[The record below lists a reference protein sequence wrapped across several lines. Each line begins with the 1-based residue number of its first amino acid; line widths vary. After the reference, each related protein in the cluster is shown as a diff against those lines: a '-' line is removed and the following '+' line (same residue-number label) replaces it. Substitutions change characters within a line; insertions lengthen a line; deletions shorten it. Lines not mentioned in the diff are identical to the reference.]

1 MLRIER
7 ANKYKIF
14 MEVMRIERAN
24 KWLGLKTQSA
34 GLCDLEKLLLSQRM
48 YTQIY
53 TKVQGLLEEE
63 VGAAQRSPQVET
75 RKGVDLIRLL
85 ARPTTTRTGRRGNLS
100 FRRRSSTTGGKGRNS
115 IVWKA
120 GRFQTI
126 NVDLLQVRADS
137 DLEKILVSSFYAERA
152 GVERGEGRLGEG
164 VGPDVDEGGRL
175 EGRLKRRSSRPV
187 MSRWE
192 RWSTRKMAVDNSSES
207 CVM

>member
-1 MLRIER
+1 MTKVQHEH
-7 ANKYKIF
+7 
-14 MEVMRIERAN
+14 
-24 KWLGLKTQSA
+24 
-34 GLCDLEKLLLSQRM
+34 
-48 YTQIY
+48 IY
-53 TKVQGLLEEE
+53 TNVQGLLVEE

-137 DLEKILVSSFYAERA
+137 DLEIILVSSFYAERA

-164 VGPDVDEGGRL
+164 VGPDVDEGGGVESRL
-175 EGRLKRRSSRPV
+175 
-187 MSRWE
+187 
-192 RWSTRKMAVDNSSES
+192 
-207 CVM
+207 

>member
-1 MLRIER
+1 M
-7 ANKYKIF
+7 
-14 MEVMRIERAN
+14 
-24 KWLGLKTQSA
+24 
-34 GLCDLEKLLLSQRM
+34 
-48 YTQIY
+48 
-53 TKVQGLLEEE
+53 
-63 VGAAQRSPQVET
+63 
-75 RKGVDLIRLL
+75 
-85 ARPTTTRTGRRGNLS
+85 S

-137 DLEKILVSSFYAERA
+137 DLEIILVSSFYAERA
-152 GVERGEGRLGEG
+152 GVERGEGRFGKG

-192 RWSTRKMAVDNSSES
+192 RWSTRKMAVDNGSES